1 MPARKPPS
9 GRRFYTA
16 EQANR
21 ALPLVKA
28 IVGDIVPL
36 YQSLVERRE
45 RLSETGVDPVMALD
59 EKHPDDLAPAYAE
72 FARDWE
78 RLRELEE
85 ELRQLGII
93 FKGGNGLVD
102 FPCWRDGRE
111 IYLCWQ
117 LGEPEVSFWHEID
130 AGFAGRQ
137 PLKLEI
143 VSSS

>member
-1 MPARKPPS
+1 MPARKPPP
-9 GRRFYTA
+9 GRRFYTP

-36 YQSLVERRE
+36 YHGLVERRE
-45 RLSETGVDPVMALD
+45 RLAQSGVDPVLALD
-59 EKHPDDLAPAYAE
+59 EKHPDELEPEYAE

-85 ELRQLGII
+85 ELRQLGIV

-102 FPCWRDGRE
+102 FPCWREGRE
-111 IYLCWQ
+111 VYLCWQ
-117 LGEPEVSFWHEID
+117 LGEAEVSWWHEVD

-137 PLKLEI
+137 PLNLEI
-143 VSSS
+143 VSSR